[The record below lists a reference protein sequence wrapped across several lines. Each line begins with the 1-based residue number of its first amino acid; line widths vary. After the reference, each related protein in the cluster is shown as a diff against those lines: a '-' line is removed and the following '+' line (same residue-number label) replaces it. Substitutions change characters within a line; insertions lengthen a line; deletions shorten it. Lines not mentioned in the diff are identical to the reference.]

1 MLCGRAQTVKQI
13 ESIMKKNAK
22 IAKLLSLFNEHT
34 CQVAGL
40 HADMDHEKQTFTL
53 SGKKNPLTTIHS
65 DVNNCNEPYP
75 Q

>member
-22 IAKLLSLFNEHT
+22 IANYCHCSMNTLVKLLDCMQT
-34 CQVAGL
+34 WITK
-40 HADMDHEKQTFTL
+40 KQTFTL